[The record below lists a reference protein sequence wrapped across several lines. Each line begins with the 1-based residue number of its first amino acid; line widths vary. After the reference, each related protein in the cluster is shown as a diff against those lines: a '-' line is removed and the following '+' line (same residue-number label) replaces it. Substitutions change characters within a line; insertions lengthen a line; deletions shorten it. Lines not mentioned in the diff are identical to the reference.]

1 MTAMDVRSV
10 TVGLPVGDLP
20 RAVAWYRRVF
30 GLPEPDLAPAA
41 DVVEFELGPIWLQ
54 LGRAPTAR
62 SGAEVV
68 TRFGVADAAAERERL
83 IALGVD
89 AGPLEHIPG
98 AVDYFDFRD
107 PDGNNLSL
115 YSVL

>member
-1 MTAMDVRSV
+1 MDVRSV
-10 TVGLPVGDLP
+10 TVGLPVSDLP

-89 AGPLEHIPG
+89 AGPLEHVPG